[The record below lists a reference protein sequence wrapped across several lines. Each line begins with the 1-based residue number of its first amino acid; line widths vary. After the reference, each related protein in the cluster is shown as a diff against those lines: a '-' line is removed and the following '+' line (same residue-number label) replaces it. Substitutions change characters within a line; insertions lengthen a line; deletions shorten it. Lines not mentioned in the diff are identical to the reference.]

1 MEIHWKILVQSLIQ
15 DLNINLLSNTTK
27 LKHTIHCLTFSF
39 QEFPER
45 HDVAVDTS
53 NTLERQYQ
61 EINRNKNKIKE
72 KVKEKDRFKE
82 NVTEKVKESIKPL
95 RTIEK
100 QTNEHMH
107 IEFEEFDPE
116 NSLTRNIIST
126 EYKNGFKK
134 EEIKNK
140 KNERQQ
146 KGSSSLFNLRQ
157 TFSRSESDLLRPSV
171 EPVRKRNPSVFNLNS
186 PINSTLKKSTP
197 TRTQTEEMDEDISP
211 APTQPNRRRK
221 DTVDQIKLRFE
232 SIAAVKNSE
241 VFESRK
247 SMKKPE
253 KMEYQ
258 EPIPSIPSVPVQPVN
273 TAAVSKDAKDRDRSV
288 DVYHET
294 IRQRTVKE
302 KTQISADLFKS
313 QSTKTTPVRTS
324 NPISTKPTP
333 VPNPN
338 PISSNP
344 TPVPA
349 LNPVS
354 NKPTPVPTPN
364 HVSPDTDETG
374 LPSVR
379 KLLARF
385 ETGKPSSTPA
395 PERTKTASRV
405 STEEKPSRIPPQ
417 FKNQQVRTETRKIAP
432 TVGVDNLESPPLV
445 YKTGKQDTNAHKDD
459 SKWDPEVFV
468 KSLYNLPALD
478 EPHLSGD
485 DGPVSLD
492 SSQSCPSIEGY
503 MEKLPAGRKRPTLWN
518 SWKKHYFVA
527 RNGILHI
534 YSNKAQTELL
544 EKLELFGGQVDFM
557 DSSMLGIEDRKGQYV
572 VVRCASHI
580 ATQEWESALSF
591 HTLENY
597 AKTFIS
603 PHPIPRDIKTMSNII
618 VVDLG
623 GASIRA
629 GICGPTPYLPR
640 LFFPSLMAVN
650 PASSQEKYFG
660 FDALKPEIRSK
671 CNIYSPLLPSKNID
685 KYSVDLVALCG
696 FLLKVFQDLRVDP
709 KRSELQLSV
718 PRNFN
723 DKTKIAIASLLFDE
737 FEVKSV
743 NMGHQSVFTL
753 HSYNTDTGIVVD
765 IGERMEIVPIVS
777 GYKVQSGLSRAATG
791 GMEMCNHMTQALL
804 GRNYSLTAHLDT
816 YIVRQVVERLCYVS
830 RSFETEM
837 ENFKGEEKSLNL
849 SEGSRISSVTLGP
862 ERFQITEGIFKP
874 EGWGLDQDGVHLL
887 VKKAISECSVDVRKQ
902 VSQSIFLGGGLT
914 LVPGFKHRLELELTK
929 LLPVRPRVH
938 ASPYRYHAAFLG
950 ACAHATSKDYERT
963 RITRAQWKARNVDVA
978 KSWVL

>member
-1 MEIHWKILVQSLIQ
+1 M
-15 DLNINLLSNTTK
+15 
-27 LKHTIHCLTFSF
+27 
-39 QEFPER
+39 
-45 HDVAVDTS
+45 
-53 NTLERQYQ
+53 
-61 EINRNKNKIKE
+61 
-72 KVKEKDRFKE
+72 
-82 NVTEKVKESIKPL
+82 
-95 RTIEK
+95 
-100 QTNEHMH
+100 
-107 IEFEEFDPE
+107 
-116 NSLTRNIIST
+116 
-126 EYKNGFKK
+126 
-134 EEIKNK
+134 
-140 KNERQQ
+140 
-146 KGSSSLFNLRQ
+146 
-157 TFSRSESDLLRPSV
+157 
-171 EPVRKRNPSVFNLNS
+171 
-186 PINSTLKKSTP
+186 
-197 TRTQTEEMDEDISP
+197 
-211 APTQPNRRRK
+211 
-221 DTVDQIKLRFE
+221 DQIKLRFE
-232 SIAAVKNSE
+232 NIAAEKTFKIPE
-241 VFESRK
+241 TRK
-247 SMKKPE
+247 SVKKPE
-253 KMEYQ
+253 KIAYKEQMKVLQ
-258 EPIPSIPSVPVQPVN
+258 NIPIPSVPVVM
-273 TAAVSKDAKDRDRSV
+273 SKGALKDEKDRDRSV

-302 KTQISADLFKS
+302 KKQISSDLFKC
-313 QSTKTTPVRTS
+313 QPTKSIPKSV
-324 NPISTKPTP
+324 PTP
-333 VPNPN
+333 VSS
-338 PISSNP
+338 PIS
-344 TPVPA
+344 A
-349 LNPVS
+349 E
-354 NKPTPVPTPN
+354 
-364 HVSPDTDETG
+364 TDETG

-379 KLLARF
+379 KLLAKF
-385 ETGKPSSTPA
+385 ETGKTGSTPA
-395 PERTKTASRV
+395 SEQIKKPSRFQK
-405 STEEKPSRIPPQ
+405 EEKPIVVSSQPLL
-417 FKNQQVRTETRKIAP
+417 QQQLTRRDVKKKESPVNAES
-432 TVGVDNLESPPLV
+432 LESPPLV
-445 YKTGKQDTNAHKDD
+445 NRTKKQDVNSHEDET
-459 SKWDPEVFV
+459 KWDPEIFV

-478 EPHLSGD
+478 ESHLIGD

-534 YSNKAQTELL
+534 YSNKSQTELL

-557 DSSMLGIEDRKGQYV
+557 DSSMLGIEDRRGQYV

-580 ATQEWESALSF
+580 AAQEWESALSF
-591 HTLENY
+591 HALENFT
-597 AKTFIS
+597 KSFIS

-650 PASSQEKYFG
+650 PNSSQEKYFG

-709 KRSELQLSV
+709 KKSELQLSV

-723 DKTKIAIASLLFDE
+723 DKTKVAIASLLFDE

-753 HSYNTDTGIVVD
+753 LSYSTDTGIVVD
-765 IGERMEIVPIVS
+765 IGERMDIVPIVS

-830 RSFETEM
+830 RSFDIEM

-887 VKKAISECSVDVRKQ
+887 VKKAISECSLDVRKQ

-950 ACAHATSKDYERT
+950 ACAHATTKGYERT
-963 RITRAQWKARNVDVA
+963 RVTRVQWIERNTDVA
-978 KSWVL
+978 KAWVL